1 MYRYAITM
9 KHDAGVVTIQTTA
22 SSRDAAVAAVLAAE
36 LAPVRSIRKIV
47 EYAIPFQE
55 HGVWQARG
63 FDKHGAHFNRAFR
76 TKTACERFINKMARA
91 PEGVEHY

>member
-9 KHDAGVVTIQTTA
+9 KHDRGVVTIQTTA

-36 LAPVRSIRKIV
+36 RAPERAIRKIV
-47 EYAIPFQE
+47 EFAIPFRE

-63 FDKHGAHFNRAFR
+63 FDKNGAHFNRAFR
-76 TKTACERFINKMARA
+76 RKVDVEAFINRMARK